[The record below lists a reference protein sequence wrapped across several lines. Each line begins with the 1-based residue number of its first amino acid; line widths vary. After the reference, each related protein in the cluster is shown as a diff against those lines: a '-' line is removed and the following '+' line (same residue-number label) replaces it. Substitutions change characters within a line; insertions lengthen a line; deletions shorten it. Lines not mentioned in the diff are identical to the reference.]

1 MNKIAVIASGGDAP
15 GMNAAIRAVVRTS
28 IARGV
33 DIYGAWDGY
42 DGLVDQR
49 LQQLDSRTVAG
60 ILSRGG
66 SVIGAGRSPRFQ
78 DDPATRDTCVA
89 NAKAAGIEGLVVI
102 GGDGSMAGALA
113 LHELGLPTV
122 VIPGTIDNDMP
133 GTDITIGA
141 DTAINTAME
150 AIDRLRDTA
159 SAHRRAM
166 LVEVMGRH
174 CGYIAVMAGI
184 ATGAELILT
193 PERPVELEHVLTEIQ
208 DNFDRGKRHFII
220 VVAEGATWRAAE
232 LTELIND
239 SPTPYDARYTV
250 LGYVQRGGVPT
261 QFDRMIATR
270 MGVAATDALLDGRS
284 GVLAAWRGS
293 HVVLRPITELEPR
306 PDPWERA
313 LDRVHLLTTL

>member
-1 MNKIAVIASGGDAP
+1 
-15 GMNAAIRAVVRTS
+15 MNAAIRAVVRTCVS
-28 IARGV
+28 RGV
-33 DIYGAWDGY
+33 AVYGAWDGY
-42 DGLVDQR
+42 GGLVDQR
-49 LQQLDSRTVAG
+49 FSQLDSRNVAG

-66 SVIGAGRSPRFQ
+66 SVIGAGRSPRFM
-78 DDPATRDTCVA
+78 DPACQADCVA
-89 NAKAAGIEGLVVI
+89 KAKERGIEGLVVI

-113 LHELGLPTV
+113 LHKLGLPTV

-133 GTDITIGA
+133 GTEMTIGA

-184 ATGAELILT
+184 STGAELILT
-193 PERPVELEHVLTEIQ
+193 PERPMKLEQVLSEIQ
-208 DNFDRGKRHFII
+208 ANFDRGKRHFII
-220 VVAEGATWRAAE
+220 VVAEGATWRAAQ
-232 LTELIND
+232 LTDLINE
-239 SPTPYDARYTV
+239 SPNPYDARYTV

-261 QFDRMIATR
+261 QFDRVLATR
-270 MGVAATDALLDGRS
+270 MGVAATDGLLDGAS
-284 GVLAAWRGS
+284 AVLASWR
-293 HVVLRPITELEPR
+293 HNQVELRLIEELEPR
-306 PDPWERA
+306 PDPWEQA